1 MGKGKGAVDHWVGK
15 VKAGQTIF
23 ELTCML
29 PKKAQSLLL
38 SAAKKLAVPCA
49 IILHQKKNCLEKT

>member
-1 MGKGKGAVDHWVGK
+1 MGKGKGAVDHWIGK

-29 PKKAQSLLL
+29 PKKAQTLLL
-38 SAAKKLAVPCA
+38 SAAKKLAIPCA
-49 IILHQKKNCLEKT
+49 IILHQKKII

>member
-1 MGKGKGAVDHWVGK
+1 MGKGKGVVDHWVGK

-29 PKKAQSLLL
+29 PKKAYTLLL
-38 SAAKKLAVPCA
+38 SAAKKLAVPCS
-49 IILHQKKNCLEKT
+49 IILHKEKIT